1 MKKIKNLE
9 LASYKNGN
17 LDSLLV
23 SKFIKQLS
31 RKDLKIYIKI
41 LKSIESKK
49 NVVLTVADTNISGEF
64 LKKTKNLF
72 PGKEIIV
79 KEDKSLI
86 AGLKI
91 VDFDMVY
98 EFNLKNKI
106 EKISEFINN

>member
-1 MKKIKNLE
+1 MKKIKNLA

-49 NVVLTVADTNISGEF
+49 NVVLTVADTNISSEF
-64 LKKTKNLF
+64 LKKTKSLF
-72 PGKEIIV
+72 PGKKIIV